1 MDWTSR
7 HLVDAYVF
15 GYPLVYNLS
24 SIQAIATHGLGSL
37 PPARFNEFAHAT
49 GLASP
54 ADAFVS
60 VNNDTVY
67 SIGLLDL
74 SGGPLLLHVPDTDG
88 AYYVL
93 QFVDAWTNNF
103 AYVGRRATGTGE
115 GTYLITPPGWTGT
128 APDGVPT
135 IESPTDVAAIVGRL
149 AVDGADDLPRVRALQ
164 QQFTLTPLEGNGPL
178 RGLPQ
183 PHADLPEHLRFWEL
197 LRVWSLAFPPAAA
210 DLEFLRRYSDYG
222 LTDHGNPYG
231 VVARDLDEHLAH
243 AFAGGREEV
252 EELSKPDAAAAV
264 NGWLGWPHGFDYNV
278 DHLGLGTI
286 DAPEWKVAD
295 RAESYVLR
303 ARSARNGL
311 WGNHGYE
318 AYYAE
323 VFVDADG
330 RRLNGEHAYEL
341 HLPEPPPAYAFW
353 SITMYST
360 PEYLLVENPIRR
372 YSIGDRTPGIVTG
385 DPSTGSGQAGS
396 ITIRM
401 QRERPDDPA
410 AAANW
415 LPTPEGDFRPMM
427 RIYQPRA
434 QVLDGTFELP
444 AITRLG

>member
-1 MDWTSR
+1 MDWTER
-7 HLVDAYVF
+7 HLLDAYVF
-15 GYPLVYNLS
+15 GYPLVYNVS
-24 SIQAIATHGLGSL
+24 SMQAIAAHGLGSL
-37 PPARFNEFAHAT
+37 PPARFNAFAHAT

-67 SIGLLDL
+67 ALGLLDL

-103 AYVGRRATGTGE
+103 AYVGRRATGTAE
-115 GTYLITPPGWTGT
+115 GTYLIAPPGWTGS
-128 APDGVPT
+128 APDGVAV
-135 IESPTDVAAIVGRL
+135 IESPTDLAAIVGRL
-149 AVDGADDLPRVRALQ
+149 AVDGDDDMPRVRALQ
-164 QQFTLTPLEGNGPL
+164 PQFTLTPLEGNRPL
-178 RGLPQ
+178 RGIPQ

-197 LRVWSLAFPPAAA
+197 LRVWSQAFPPARP
-210 DLEFLRRYSDYG
+210 DVDFLHRYADYG
-222 LTDHGNPYG
+222 LTDPRNPYG
-231 VVARDLDEHLAH
+231 IVARDLEEHLAN
-243 AFAGGREEV
+243 AFAEGRSDV
-252 EELSKPDAAAAV
+252 EEMSKPDQSAAV

-278 DHLGLGTI
+278 DFLGLGTI
-286 DAPEWKVAD
+286 DAGEWKIAD
-295 RAESYVLR
+295 RAEGYAQR

-330 RRLNGEHAYEL
+330 EQLNGGHAYEL
-341 HLPEPPPAYAFW
+341 RLQELPPADAFW

-360 PEYLLVENPIRR
+360 PEFYLVDNPIGR

-385 DPSTGSGQAGS
+385 DDGS
-396 ITIRM
+396 IVIRM
-401 QRERPDDPA
+401 QHERPDDET

-415 LPTPEGDFRPMM
+415 LPAPEGDFRPML
-427 RIYQPRA
+427 RVYQPRA
-434 QVLDGTFELP
+434 AMFDGTFRMP
-444 AITRLG
+444 AITRVA